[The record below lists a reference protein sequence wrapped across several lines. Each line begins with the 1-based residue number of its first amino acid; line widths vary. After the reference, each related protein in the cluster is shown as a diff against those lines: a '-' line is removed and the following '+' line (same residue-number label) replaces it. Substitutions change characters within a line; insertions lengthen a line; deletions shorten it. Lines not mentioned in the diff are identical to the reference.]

1 MKSAVPWALSA
12 VLALGAIGMNFYY
25 RGALEAK
32 TAELASAQERYTKL
46 EATSSAALKD
56 ASDRLTSTQSK
67 LVEVATEA
75 SKKVQEVSA
84 QAEARTQALAAE
96 ANERLKEASLPEV
109 TVLVGFRKAL
119 MASGSV
125 AGLKNVSPSSVSL
138 TVTASRPSTGQSKMF
153 RFVIDSSGVR
163 EFGEQ
168 EGWAFIKGDQLKVE
182 QPGHKGKI
190 WTFS

>member
-1 MKSAVPWALSA
+1 
-12 VLALGAIGMNFYY
+12 MNFYY

-32 TAELASAQERYTKL
+32 SAELASAQEKYSKL
-46 EATSSAALKD
+46 ESTSASALKD
-56 ASDRLTSTQSK
+56 ASDKLTSTQSK
-67 LVEVATEA
+67 LVEVASEA
-75 SKKVQEVSA
+75 SKKVQEAAA
-84 QAEARTQALAAE
+84 QAEVRTQALAAE

-138 TVTASRPSTGQSKMF
+138 TVTATRPSTNQSKVF
-153 RFVIDSSGVR
+153 RFVVDSNGVK

-168 EGWAFIKGDQLKVE
+168 EGWPFIKGDQLKVE
-182 QPGHKGKI
+182 QPGHKTKI